1 MNVSTGVLPGQTL
14 SALIQQEVI
23 KASTPFDPGQIQPA
37 SLDLRLG
44 SKAWRIQA
52 SFLPGA
58 ESMVADKID
67 KFALHELDL
76 TKGAVLEKGCV
87 YLVELQ
93 ESLNLPDTLGGMANP
108 KSSTGRLDVFTRL
121 ITDYACEFEI
131 INKGYSGPLYA
142 EISPRTFS
150 VLVRTGSRLSQV
162 RLRSGSKVIDD
173 DELIVLQREFG
184 LVRSEGNISVSAL
197 INDGIGLSVNL
208 QSESQNDIIGW
219 RARKHAGLI
228 DVDKVGRLDKLRF
241 WEAVTTTDLV
251 GGGLVLNPD
260 EFYILASREFVCVPE
275 NFAAE
280 MRPYD
285 TRVGEFRAHYAGFF
299 DPGFGFGSF
308 DVGKTRAVLEVRSH
322 DVPFLVEQDQIVCR
336 LVYEAMSEIPKSLYG
351 AMQSVS
357 NYQSQGLKLAKH
369 FK

>member
-1 MNVSTGVLPGQTL
+1 
-14 SALIQQEVI
+14 
-23 KASTPFDPGQIQPA
+23 
-37 SLDLRLG
+37 
-44 SKAWRIQA
+44 
-52 SFLPGA
+52 
-58 ESMVADKID
+58 
-67 KFALHELDL
+67 
-76 TKGAVLEKGCV
+76 
-87 YLVELQ
+87 
-93 ESLNLPDTLGGMANP
+93 MANP

-162 RLRSGSKVIDD
+162 RLRSGSKIIDD
-173 DELIVLQREFG
+173 DELIVLQQEFG

-285 TRVGEFRAHYAGFF
+285 TRVGEFSSLCGFF
-299 DPGFGFGSF
+299 
-308 DVGKTRAVLEVRSH
+308 
-322 DVPFLVEQDQIVCR
+322 
-336 LVYEAMSEIPKSLYG
+336 
-351 AMQSVS
+351 
-357 NYQSQGLKLAKH
+357 
-369 FK
+369 